1 MTGTAIEL
9 CPNYRNNQ
17 PAPAPAPKGARMTD
31 AALPVQRRVSLHRR
45 ALRLEY
51 FTIGWNV
58 IEAFVAIG
66 AGIIAGSVALIGFG
80 VDSGIEVISAVGL
93 LWRLRKAGPHASVQE
108 ESSAERR
115 ALYIV
120 AATFFLLAA
129 YITFEAGSALLA
141 GERPETSTVGLVL
154 SVLSLVIMP
163 VLAYWKQRTGREMG
177 SRALV
182 ADAAE
187 TWVCSYLSLAL
198 LAGVGLYRLLGWWW
212 ADAVGALAMLPVILW
227 QGWETLGE
235 ARERDEGE

>member
-1 MTGTAIEL
+1 MT
-9 CPNYRNNQ
+9 Q
-17 PAPAPAPKGARMTD
+17 
-31 AALPVQRRVSLHRR
+31 ALPLEHRQGLHRR

-58 IEAFVAIG
+58 IEAVVAIG

-80 VDSGIEVISAVGL
+80 VDSGIEVISAIGL
-93 LWRLRKAGPHASVQE
+93 LWRLRKAGPTATVQE
-108 ESSAERR
+108 ESAAERR
-115 ALYIV
+115 ALYLV

-129 YITFEAGSALLA
+129 YISLQAITALA
-141 GERPETSTVGLVL
+141 GREAPETSTVGLVL
-154 SVLSLVIMP
+154 SVLSLLIMP
-163 VLAYWKQRTGREMG
+163 ALAYSKQRTGREMG

-198 LAGVGLYRLLGWWW
+198 LAGVGLYFLFDWWW

-235 ARERDEGE
+235 ARERDDHEHLTDTR

>member
-1 MTGTAIEL
+1 VS
-9 CPNYRNNQ
+9 
-17 PAPAPAPKGARMTD
+17 D
-31 AALPVQRRVSLHRR
+31 ALALERRRLLYRR

-58 IEAFVAIG
+58 LEAIVAIG
-66 AGIIAGSVALIGFG
+66 AGVVAGSVALVGFG

-93 LWRLRKAGPHASVQE
+93 WWRLRTAGPDATVAE
-108 ESSAERR
+108 ESAAERR

-129 YITFEAGSALLA
+129 YIAYEAGMALL
-141 GERPETSTVGLVL
+141 GREEPDRSTVGLVL
-154 SVLSLVIMP
+154 SVLSLLIMP
-163 VLAYWKQRTGREMG
+163 LLAWWKQRTGRQMH

-182 ADAAE
+182 ADSVE

-198 LAGVGLYRLLGWWW
+198 LAGVGLHQLFGWWW
-212 ADAVGALAMLPVILW
+212 ADAVGALAMVPVIVW

-235 ARERDEGE
+235 ARERDHGDAD

>member
-1 MTGTAIEL
+1 MTE
-9 CPNYRNNQ
+9 
-17 PAPAPAPKGARMTD
+17 
-31 AALPVQRRVSLHRR
+31 AASLERRQELHRR

-51 FTIGWNV
+51 FTVGWNV
-58 IEAFVAIG
+58 IEGLVAIG
-66 AGIIAGSVALIGFG
+66 AGVVAGSVALIGFG
-80 VDSGIEVISAVGL
+80 VDSSIEVISALGL
-93 LWRLRKAGPHASVQE
+93 LWRLRKAGPDATEAE
-108 ESSAERR
+108 ESGAERR

-129 YITFEAGSALLA
+129 YITYEAGTALLSQ
-141 GERPETSTVGLVL
+141 EEPDPSTVGLVL

-163 VLAYWKQRTGREMG
+163 ALAWWKQRTGREMG

-198 LAGVGLYRLLGWWW
+198 LAGVGLYALFGWWW
-212 ADAVGALAMLPVILW
+212 ADPVGALAMLPVILW

-235 ARERDEGE
+235 AREHEDEDSQ